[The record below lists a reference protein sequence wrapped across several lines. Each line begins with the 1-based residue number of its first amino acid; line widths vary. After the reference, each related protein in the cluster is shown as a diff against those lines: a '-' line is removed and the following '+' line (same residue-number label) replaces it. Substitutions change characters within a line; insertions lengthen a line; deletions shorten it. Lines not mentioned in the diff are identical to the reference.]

1 MHTLVVQMSTDPLR
15 AAEVE
20 VHFRQD
26 IVPWARRQSG
36 FVGGQWLRSTDG
48 RSGLGVVVFESE
60 AAAGAAAA
68 GPRKYRRDD
77 TRAWNVETVMVLE
90 QVASA

>member
-1 MHTLVVQMSTDPLR
+1 MSTDPSR
-15 AAEVE
+15 AEEVE

-26 IVPWARRQSG
+26 IVRWARCQSG

-60 AAAGAAAA
+60 AAAEAAA
-68 GPRKYRRDD
+68 GGPRSYRRDEA
-77 TRAWNVETVMVLE
+77 RAWNVESVTVLE